1 MRIAQAL
8 NELGVQD
15 TDNPELAL
23 YRMRT
28 EGLLRKYLRMS
39 VELGHLPSLLGREF
53 FRTQVTCYGT
63 NTFEDA
69 VIFVHDV
76 DRCLEKMH
84 KRYQEVVARLFFQ
97 QYTNEETA
105 KLMNCDHRT
114 LVRWRVDALDLL
126 TSMFLEKELLKK
138 MPDVIYEALQEDPE
152 DLEEVDADGDECPL
166 PPKKGPKGDKTIHAV
181 AVSA

>member
-1 MRIAQAL
+1 MRVAEAL
-8 NELGVQD
+8 EKLGVQD
-15 TDNPELAL
+15 ADNPELAL

-84 KRYQEVVARLFFQ
+84 KRYQEVIARLFFQ
-97 QYTNEETA
+97 QYTHEETA
-105 KLMNCDHRT
+105 KLMNCTQKT
-114 LVRWRVDALDLL
+114 LATWRLDALDLL
-126 TSMFLEKELLKK
+126 TKVFLEKGLLKR
-138 MPDVIYEALQEDPE
+138 MPDVIYEALKADP
-152 DLEEVDADGDECPL
+152 
-166 PPKKGPKGDKTIHAV
+166 
-181 AVSA
+181 